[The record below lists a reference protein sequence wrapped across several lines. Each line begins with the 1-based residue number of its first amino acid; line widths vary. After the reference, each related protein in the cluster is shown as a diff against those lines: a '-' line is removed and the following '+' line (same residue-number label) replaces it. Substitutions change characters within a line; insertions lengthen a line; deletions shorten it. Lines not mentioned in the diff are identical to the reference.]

1 MCSKGRPF
9 RYLLP
14 YQMLA
19 RSHGLYR
26 GRLGIFWAILQGRHI
41 RSGIEAGDNGNQEQ
55 GTQHS
60 RKRFDIRM

>member
-1 MCSKGRPF
+1 
-9 RYLLP
+9 
-14 YQMLA
+14 MLA
-19 RSHGLYR
+19 RSHGLCR

-41 RSGIEAGDNGNQEQ
+41 RSGIEAGENGNQEQ